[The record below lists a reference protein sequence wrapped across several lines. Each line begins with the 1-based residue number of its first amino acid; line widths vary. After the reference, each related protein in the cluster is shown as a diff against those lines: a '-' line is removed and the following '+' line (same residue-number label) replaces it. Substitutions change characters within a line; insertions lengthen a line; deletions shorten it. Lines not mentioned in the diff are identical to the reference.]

1 MNFFEKNT
9 ERVEKKGTLMYNVLR
24 WLIFTIES
32 IEYCGLAA
40 RKRSSDMLQTE
51 NKNGVITVD
60 ESVIVSIVANVAK
73 DCFGIVEMESKNA
86 SEEFWSLFKRNPY
99 DKGIYVTFDENIIS
113 IDLHIM
119 VSYGINIPAITES
132 IVHKVTYTVEQITGF
147 TVKTVNVFVD
157 SISTK

>member
-1 MNFFEKNT
+1 
-9 ERVEKKGTLMYNVLR
+9 
-24 WLIFTIES
+24 
-32 IEYCGLAA
+32 
-40 RKRSSDMLQTE
+40 MLQTE

>member
-1 MNFFEKNT
+1 
-9 ERVEKKGTLMYNVLR
+9 
-24 WLIFTIES
+24 
-32 IEYCGLAA
+32 
-40 RKRSSDMLQTE
+40 MLQTE
-51 NKNGVITVD
+51 NKNGMITVD
-60 ESVIVSIVANVAK
+60 ENVIVNIVANVAK

-86 SEEFWSLFKRNPY
+86 SEEFWSLFRRNPH
-99 DKGIYVTFDENIIS
+99 DKGIHVTFEENTIS

-147 TVKTVNVFVD
+147 TVRTVNVFVD